1 MTSLQQSAVF
11 KANRLP
17 VAMQT
22 ATFPGRY
29 ESLQAISDFIKR
41 AAKEA
46 GLDREATYAVELAVD
61 EACSNIIDHAYAGE
75 NKGEIEC
82 TCTPAPDAL
91 TITLRDRGRP
101 FDPTGAP
108 LPKVKGPL
116 YRLKRRGVGV
126 YLIRNM
132 VDELKYEATADR
144 GNLLTL
150 VKKKY

>member
-1 MTSLQQSAVF
+1 MRS
-11 KANRLP
+11 
-17 VAMQT
+17 

-29 ESLQAISDFIKR
+29 ESLQAISEFVKR

-46 GLDREATYAVELAVD
+46 GLDKDATYAVELAVD

-82 TCTPAPDAL
+82 TCTPTSDAL
-91 TITLRDRGRP
+91 LITLRDRGRP
-101 FDPTGAP
+101 FDPTRVP
-108 LPKVKGPL
+108 TPKVKGPL
-116 YRLKRRGVGV
+116 SRLKRRGVGI

-132 VDELKYEATADR
+132 VDELSYEATTDR

-150 VKKKY
+150 VKKKT

>member
-1 MTSLQQSAVF
+1 
-11 KANRLP
+11 
-17 VAMQT
+17 MQT

-29 ESLQAISDFIKR
+29 DSLQAISEFIQQ

-46 GLDREATYAVELAVD
+46 GLDHNATYAVELAVD

-82 TCTPAPDAL
+82 TCSRAPDAL
-91 TITLRDRGRP
+91 IITLRDRGRS
-101 FDPTGAP
+101 FDPTQAP
-108 LPKVKGPL
+108 LPNVKGPL
-116 YRLKRRGVGV
+116 NRLKRRGVGI

-132 VDELKYEATADR
+132 VDEIKYEAMGDR

-150 VKKKY
+150 VKKKL